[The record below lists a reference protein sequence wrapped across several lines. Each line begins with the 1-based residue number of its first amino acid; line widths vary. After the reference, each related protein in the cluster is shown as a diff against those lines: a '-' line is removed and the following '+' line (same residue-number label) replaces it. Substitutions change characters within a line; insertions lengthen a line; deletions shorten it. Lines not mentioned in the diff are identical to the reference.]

1 MTRLLLRP
9 PLQLLLLFSAARS
22 YCCGWNSMVPMIA
35 PVAAAMCAGCSDTS
49 ISSSGHCSTFES
61 RGARSA
67 TALPVLRLPQ
77 CAHGLVPSK
86 PTLAPLDDSDEGC
99 ECCNERD
106 CGVAAAGGDE
116 DARAAAAAAAA
127 APPPPPTGTDADGAV
142 APRR

>member
-1 MTRLLLRP
+1 
-9 PLQLLLLFSAARS
+9 
-22 YCCGWNSMVPMIA
+22 MIA
-35 PVAAAMCAGCSDTS
+35 PVAPAMCAGCSDTN

-67 TALPVLRLPQ
+67 TAALRLPQ

-86 PTLAPLDDSDEGC
+86 PALAPFDESDEGC

-106 CGVAAAGGDE
+106 CGVTAAGGDE
-116 DARAAAAAAAA
+116 DARAAAA